1 MALVVASVIPSL
13 VESLSV
19 RLSDLMTIQS
29 GVWVEIGEILV
40 VPPSRIIGV

>member
-19 RLSDLMTIQS
+19 WLSDLMAIQS
-29 GVWVEIGEILV
+29 GVWVEIGEIV
-40 VPPSRIIGV
+40 MVPPSRIVGV